1 MIWRMSDGCEP
12 YEEIT
17 SDELGERA
25 AEQMSYRFE
34 PEDEPEDVVITGP
47 CPRCAGAMTYTW
59 PLVVVRDLIAA
70 ERTETLQITVVCR
83 CEGTH
88 AGAGTEAGCGAYWT
102 LSVPRPE

>member
-25 AEQMSYRFE
+25 AERMSYSFE

-47 CPRCAGAMTYTW
+47 CPRCAGAMTYMW

-83 CEGTH
+83 CGGTH
-88 AGAGTEAGCGAYWT
+88 AGAGSEVGCGAYWM
-102 LSVPRPE
+102 LSVPRPG